1 MLACLPFI
9 CWHGRAA
16 YFGSKTSL
24 NLTERL
30 ADEGC
35 RLRSRVGARDA
46 VAAAGGEFGA
56 SVGTL
61 LRTLPGGSFFD
72 ADATLDGA
80 HVLRQARWTPQQVAA
95 RQQQPAATTQLQNSP
110 ALTAAPAA
118 AAKVG
123 ALAPDVG
130 GKGACLVSKWG
141 AVWVVHTDGKTRSH
155 VAMPTA
161 ECDLHASI
169 IEDMDKY
176 TKSHGGAGAY
186 SLDERQS
193 KEACMLAGCARHT
206 HNLFNGRRAHML
218 RALRRPWKRACVSA
232 WQRARRR

>member
-1 MLACLPFI
+1 MRQPASAAPRARSTACGVAVALVLGLALI
-9 CWHGRAA
+9 ATGAQI
-16 YFGSKTSL
+16 T
-24 NLTERL
+24 
-30 ADEGC
+30 
-35 RLRSRVGARDA
+35 ARDT
-46 VAAAGGEFGA
+46 GA
-56 SVGTL
+56 
-61 LRTLPGGSFFD
+61 
-72 ADATLDGA
+72 ATLDGA

-110 ALTAAPAA
+110 ALTASPAA

-206 HNLFNGRRAHML
+206 HTIYLMAEEHICC
-218 RALRRPWKRACVSA
+218 ARPWKRACVSA